1 MPKRKIKKKM
11 GRPSK
16 YVPSKVPFKPP
27 EFHQSMVARVEKIT
41 ENLSLGNFFDWCGI
55 ESIAVEFGTCTETIR
70 LWGKKYPDFF
80 VAIKKWEAKRNHI
93 FYRHSSKL
101 PPGVWVFIAKNW
113 LAMRDTFDT
122 RLTGGQGL
130 EGEPDLPVTI
140 KIITRDGHPNKDA
153 DTKANKQKPG
163 N

>member
-1 MPKRKIKKKM
+1 MPKKKIKRGR

-16 YVPSKVPFKPP
+16 YVPSKVSFKAP
-27 EFHQSMVARVEKIT
+27 EFYQSMVARVNHIT

-55 ESIAVEFGTCTETIR
+55 ESIAVEFKTCSETIWR
-70 LWGKKYPDFF
+70 WTKKYPDFCN
-80 VAIKKWEAKRNHI
+80 AIKNWASKRNHI

-122 RLTGGQGL
+122 RLTGGGGL

-140 KIITRDGHPNKDA
+140 KIVTRDGHPNKDA
-153 DTKANKQKPG
+153 NRKQGKAPNP
-163 N
+163 